1 MKRINYKFCI
11 FIISVLIVCTWSASV
26 ADEAAK
32 ALWNAA
38 SGQARTNSPASGT
51 IVQQA
56 AFSPDG
62 RLVLLTGSS
71 GTFRIWDAG
80 TGGAIARL
88 HKWTFRLRGRTYG
101 IAEIGPVG
109 TQQRATYLIW
119 NSTAHSVPPA
129 LLVAL
134 GVALLGALIAAVRY
148 WCVKRET

>member
-1 MKRINYKFCI
+1 MKRVNYRFCVCI
-11 FIISVLIVCTWSASV
+11 LSVLIVCTWSASV
-26 ADEAAK
+26 ADEAGK
-32 ALWNAA
+32 ALGTAA

-88 HKWTFRLRGRTYG
+88 HKWTFRLRGRSYG
-101 IAEIGPVG
+101 IAELGPAG
-109 TQQRATYLIW
+109 TRTRATYLIW
-119 NSTAHSVPPA
+119 SGTAHSVPPA
-129 LLVAL
+129 VLVAL
-134 GVALLGALIAAVRY
+134 GVALLGALIAAGSY
-148 WCVKRET
+148 WWAKRER